1 MGRKRC
7 LSSLVICGF
16 LSAVPVQLHAGTV
29 RVYGSDDIPDPR
41 VVAMILGR
49 GTWQP
54 PPRGATRGLSA
65 AAGSEAV
72 ALSDAG
78 RDLSEER
85 IEVAAQEAVAAWNA
99 RFGGKSTTIAK
110 PTQVALGA
118 EAAVPRAAA
127 SAPAA
132 APSAQAAK
140 AGAAERPPSADAL
153 AVMVAFANNSAQLA
167 PKAARALDA
176 VAEGMKLAGYERRI
190 LIEGHTNATGK
201 AAYNIKLS
209 QLRAEAVKRYLV
221 ASHGIPERALM
232 ARGYGAGRPL
242 VAHDPYA
249 AYNRRVQFRALDA

>member
-65 AAGSEAV
+65 APGSEA
-72 ALSDAG
+72 AAPSDAG
-78 RDLSEER
+78 WDLSEER
-85 IEVAAQEAVAAWNA
+85 IDAAAQEAVAAWNA
-99 RFGGKSTTIAK
+99 RFGGRSATASK
-110 PTQVALGA
+110 PIQVALGA
-118 EAAVPRAAA
+118 PAAVPPAAA

-132 APSAQAAK
+132 MPSAQAAK
-140 AGAAERPPSADAL
+140 AGAAVRAPSADAL

-176 VAEGMKLAGYERRI
+176 VAEGIKLAGYERRI
-190 LIEGHTNATGK
+190 LIEGHTNASGK
-201 AAYNIKLS
+201 PAYNIKLS
-209 QLRAEAVKRYLV
+209 QMRAEAVKRYLI
-221 ASHGIPERALM
+221 ATHGIPERALT
-232 ARGYGAGRPL
+232 ARGYGAGKPL

-249 AYNRRVQFRALDA
+249 TQNRRVQFRTLGA